1 MARTKIMTV
10 AVRIEMNSWEENK
23 YVRKRKTFTVSFQNL
38 WRGTL
43 ISPWSGFLLL
53 LKTPCPRQSTMSVI
67 HFAFALRLVRVS
79 SLSWGIMTGNR
90 MYLIIS
96 VKAVFILICR
106 LLMPSI
112 SLFLSSASR
121 HSNYL
126 IAGFLFV
133 ICRVWSP
140 LKLKL
145 KLDVQTKKEEI
156 LFPEELP
163 SWGM

>member
-1 MARTKIMTV
+1 MTV

-23 YVRKRKTFTVSFQNL
+23 YVRKRETFIVPFQNL

-53 LKTPCPRQSTMSVI
+53 LKIPYPRQSSMSVI
-67 HFAFALRLVRVS
+67 HFAFPLRLVRVS
-79 SLSWGIMTGNR
+79 SLSWGMMTRNR

-96 VKAVFILICR
+96 VKAGFILICC

-112 SLFLSSASR
+112 SLFLSSACR

-133 ICRVWSP
+133 ICRIWAP

-145 KLDVQTKKEEI
+145 NVQTKKDEI
-156 LFPEELP
+156 LFP
-163 SWGM
+163 